1 MSFQKGFV
9 AFIQRFKN
17 RFDSDR
23 YFFTESIVKTTEL
36 PEVTIYSL
44 SCGCFET
51 INVFSV
57 FERINEASYE
67 VCKIFYQVS
76 NDGAFLCTIGPKTK
90 LSPNGIYFCMFR
102 ARQIRSNKK
111 VVYKANKPKF
121 AKEGCKVSKIIFE
134 QNKISCL
141 E

>member
-36 PEVTIYSL
+36 PEFML

-57 FERINEASYE
+57 FERINESSYE

-76 NDGAFLCTIGPKTK
+76 NYGAFLCASGPKTK
-90 LSPNGIYFCMFR
+90 LSPNGIYFCMLR
-102 ARQIRSNKK
+102 ARQVRSKQK
-111 VVYKANKPKF
+111 VVYKAINKPKF